1 MTAETVVRLLSEKG
15 LLLTTAE
22 SCTGGLIA
30 ERITDVSGA
39 SAVFHCGIVSYAND
53 IKARLLGV
61 SEETLRKYGAVS
73 SQTAREMAEGARRL
87 ASADI
92 ALSVTG
98 MAGPTSDE
106 AGKPVGLIYI
116 ALAARDKTIVKK
128 LENHFSGDVRQKNRE
143 AAADAA
149 LSLLADYLNTK

>member
-15 LLLTTAE
+15 LLLTAAE

-30 ERITDVSGA
+30 ERITNVSGA
-39 SAVFHCGIVSYAND
+39 SSVFHCGIVSYAND
-53 IKARLLGV
+53 IKAKVLGV

-73 SQTAREMAEGARRL
+73 PQTAAEMAEGVRAL

-92 ALSVTG
+92 SVSVTG
-98 MAGPTSDE
+98 IAGPNSDE
-106 AGKPVGLIYI
+106 TGKPVGLIYI
-116 ALAARDKTIVKK
+116 ALADKDRTMVKK
-128 LENHFSGDVRQKNRE
+128 LENHFSGDVRTQNRE

-149 LSLLADYLNTK
+149 LTWLAEYLKSR